1 MKKNLKDNIYKLII
15 KSCFAMAFLAAGSA
29 SYWGGYQQ
37 KEPEH
42 LDEYLK
48 IANEKKIPNIILACT
63 HYPIIRDSIEK
74 RLTYKANIIDPASYA
89 SKFLK
94 SDDENLDIN
103 IFMSKKTVA
112 TENLLGKILDSPYK
126 LTYTE
131 EV

>member
-48 IANEKKIPNIILACT
+48 N
-63 HYPIIRDSIEK
+63 
-74 RLTYKANIIDPASYA
+74 
-89 SKFLK
+89 
-94 SDDENLDIN
+94 
-103 IFMSKKTVA
+103 KKTQH
-112 TENLLGKILDSPYK
+112 
-126 LTYTE
+126 
-131 EV
+131 

>member
-48 IANEKKIPNIILACT
+48 NKKRQ
-63 HYPIIRDSIEK
+63 HYIRECI
-74 RLTYKANIIDPASYA
+74 
-89 SKFLK
+89 
-94 SDDENLDIN
+94 
-103 IFMSKKTVA
+103 
-112 TENLLGKILDSPYK
+112 
-126 LTYTE
+126 
-131 EV
+131 